1 MTIRIGISGWTYGP
15 WRGVFYPEELP
26 HKTEMAYAAATF
38 PAIEVNGTFY
48 GLQQPKSF
56 LRWRAE
62 SPPDF
67 MFALKAPRYITHILR
82 LGDAKGAI
90 ANFLASGPL
99 ALGPKLGP
107 ILWQLPPSF
116 RFSADRLAAFFELL
130 PHDTAAASK
139 LAAQHDRPIKGGAH
153 LTAEENLPMRHA
165 LEIRHDSFRTP
176 KFIEL
181 LRKHDV
187 ALVVADAVEWP
198 CLQDV
203 TSDFIYAR
211 LHGSEELYAS
221 RYTTKALDDWAR
233 RFRSWANGHE
243 PRDAQRIDGRSPRRH
258 KRDVFVF
265 FDNDAKV
272 HAPFDAIRLA
282 KRLGVSIK
290 RPGKNFRPPKQD
302 VM

>member
-1 MTIRIGISGWTYGP
+1 M
-15 WRGVFYPEELP
+15 
-26 HKTEMAYAAATF
+26 
-38 PAIEVNGTFY
+38 EVNGTFY

-67 MFALKAPRYITHILR
+67 IFTLKAPRYITHILR
-82 LGDAKGAI
+82 LGDAKGAV
-90 ANFLASGPL
+90 ANFFASGPL

-116 RFSADRLAAFFELL
+116 RFSADRLAAFLELL
-130 PHDTAAASK
+130 PHDTAAATK
-139 LAAQHDRPIKGGAH
+139 LAAQHDRPIKGGAY
-153 LTAEENLPMRHA
+153 LTAEENLPVRHA

-181 LRKHDV
+181 LRAHDA

-198 CLQDV
+198 CFQDV

-221 RYTTKALDDWAR
+221 RYTTEALDNWAR
-233 RFRSWANGHE
+233 RFRSWANGRE
-243 PRDAQRIDGRSPRRH
+243 PRDAKRIGGRSPQRH

-282 KRLGVSIK
+282 KRLGVVIR
-290 RPGKNFRPPKQD
+290 RPGKDFRPPKQNA
-302 VM
+302 M